1 MKKRIATVF
10 LVLSFC
16 TFSSGFAQND
26 TTFFSYQDFYNLLIE
41 NHPVVKMADLQI
53 DFAAADLLIARGGF
67 DPKVYSDFDRK
78 SIGGEDYYNHWVS
91 QLKVPIWGG
100 IDLKV
105 EREQNTGTRL
115 NPELSSRQTFT
126 GFSVPIGKGLL
137 MEERRSTLMQSK
149 IYQNIS
155 IAEQQKMVNKIV
167 FTGAKDYWEWY
178 LSYQILQL
186 NQEAYQLA
194 ADRFNL
200 VKEQARVG
208 EKAPIDSVEAKITL
222 QTRKVNLANARVD
235 FNNVGLL
242 LSNYLWDQSEQALL
256 IPETFIPP
264 PIPSYLLTQEKLNE
278 LLDLARNGH
287 PEITKLLLKNQQYEV
302 QQRLARESFK
312 PELDVD
318 FGYLDTPKYG
328 FSDYNL
334 FNSNHKLG
342 VNFAIPIFMRKERG
356 KMQQVKIKILENQLD
371 RRQLSRE
378 ILNEVQIAYNEAK
391 NLEAVIGIQEEAG
404 ELQEMLLDA
413 EKLKFSIG
421 ESNLFL
427 INSRENKLL
436 DIKIKIQELKTKYE
450 KAVASLVYA
459 AGLSNLN

>member
-1 MKKRIATVF
+1 MKKRLILFF
-10 LVLSFC
+10 LLIGCGGSYP
-16 TFSSGFAQND
+16 SFAQED
-26 TTFFSYQDFYNLLIE
+26 TTYFSYQDFYNLLIE

-53 DFAAADLLIARGGF
+53 DFAAADLMMARGGF
-67 DPKVYSDFDRK
+67 DPKVLSDFDRK
-78 SIGGEDYYNHWVS
+78 SIGGEDYYNHWIS

-105 EREQNTGTRL
+105 EREQNRGARL
-115 NPELSSRQTFT
+115 NPELSSLQTFT
-126 GFSVPIGKGLL
+126 GVSVPIGKGLL
-137 MEERRSTLMQSK
+137 MEERRSTLMQSQ

-155 IAEQQKMVNKIV
+155 VAEQQKMVNKIV
-167 FTGAKDYWEWY
+167 FSGAKDYWEWY

-186 NQEAYQLA
+186 NQEAFQLA
-194 ADRFNL
+194 SDRFDL

-222 QTRKVNLANARVD
+222 QTRKVNLANAIVD
-235 FNNVGLL
+235 FRNVGLL
-242 LSNYLWDQSEQALL
+242 LSNYLWDRSEQALL
-256 IPETFIPP
+256 IPETFVPP

-287 PEITKLLLKNQQYEV
+287 PEITKLILKNEQYEV
-302 QQRLARESFK
+302 QRRLARESFK

-318 FGYLDTPKYG
+318 FGYLDTPKYSFG
-328 FSDYNL
+328 DNSV

-342 VNFAIPIFMRKERG
+342 VNFSIPLLMRKERG
-356 KMQQVKIKILENQLD
+356 KMQQVKIKILENELD

-404 ELQEMLLDA
+404 ELQDMLLEA

-436 DIKIKIQELKTKYE
+436 DIRIKIQELKTKYE

>member
-1 MKKRIATVF
+1 MGILIGHTS
-10 LVLSFC
+10 L
-16 TFSSGFAQND
+16 AQED
-26 TTFFSYQDFYNLLIE
+26 TTYFSYQDFYNLLIE
-41 NHPVVKMADLQI
+41 NHPVVKMAGLQV
-53 DFAAADLLIARGGF
+53 DYAAADLMMARGGF
-67 DPKVYSDFDRK
+67 DPKVFSDFDRK
-78 SIGGEDYYNHWVS
+78 SIGGEDYYNHWIS

-105 EREQNTGTRL
+105 EREQNAGSRL

-137 MEERRSTLMQSK
+137 MEERRSTLFQSR
-149 IYQNIS
+149 IYQDMS
-155 IAEQQKMVNKIV
+155 VAEQQKMVNKIV
-167 FTGAKDYWEWY
+167 FSGAKDYWEWY

-186 NQEAYQLA
+186 NSEAYQLA
-194 ADRFNL
+194 SDRFNL
-200 VKEQARVG
+200 VVEQARVG

-235 FNNVGLL
+235 FRNSSLL
-242 LSNYLWDQSEQALL
+242 LSNYLWNQEEQPLL

-264 PIPSYLLTQEKLNE
+264 PIPSYLLTEEKLQE

-287 PEITKLLLKNQQYEV
+287 PEITKLILKNEQYEI
-302 QQRLARESFK
+302 QRRLARESFK
-312 PELDVD
+312 PQLDVD

-342 VNFAIPIFMRKERG
+342 VNFSVPLFMRKERG
-356 KMQQVKIKILENQLD
+356 KMQQVKIKILENNLD

-378 ILNEVQIAYNEAK
+378 IINEVQIAFNEAK
-391 NLEAVIGIQEEAG
+391 NLETVISIQEEAG
-404 ELQEMLLDA
+404 QLQERLLEA

-436 DIKIKIQELKTKYE
+436 EIRIKIQELKMKYE

>member
-1 MKKRIATVF
+1 MNRKII
-10 LVLSFC
+10 LVLLILGASVFN
-16 TFSSGFAQND
+16 SSQAQED
-26 TTFFSYQDFYNLLIE
+26 STLFSYQDFYNLVIE
-41 NHPVVKMADLQI
+41 NHPVVKMAGLQI
-53 DFAAADLLIARGGF
+53 DFAAADLMMARGGF
-67 DPKVYSDFDRK
+67 DPKVVSDFDRK
-78 SIGGEDYYNHWVS
+78 SIGGEDYFNHWVS
-91 QLKVPIWGG
+91 QLKVPLWGG

-105 EREQNTGTRL
+105 EREQNTGARL
-115 NPELSSRQTFT
+115 NPELSNRQTFT
-126 GFSVPIGKGLL
+126 GFSVPVGKGLL

-155 IAEQQKMVNKIV
+155 VAEQQKMVNKIV
-167 FTGAKDYWEWY
+167 FSGAKDYWEWY
-178 LSYQILQL
+178 LSYQTLLL
-186 NQEAYQLA
+186 NQEAFQLA

-200 VKEQARVG
+200 IKEQARVG

-235 FNNVGLL
+235 FRNSGLM
-242 LSNYLWDQSEQALL
+242 LSNYMWNKAEQPLL

-264 PIPSYLLTQEKLNE
+264 PIPSYLLTSAKLEE
-278 LLDLARNGH
+278 LIDLARNSH
-287 PEITKLLLKNQQYEV
+287 PEITKLILKNEQYEI
-302 QQRLARESFK
+302 QRRLARESFK
-312 PELDVD
+312 PALDVD
-318 FGYLDTPKYG
+318 FGYLDTPKYN
-328 FSDYNL
+328 FSDYGL

-342 VNFAIPIFMRKERG
+342 VNFSVPLFMRKERG

-378 ILNEVQIAYNEAK
+378 ILNEVQMAYNEAK

-404 ELQEMLLDA
+404 QLQGRLLEA
-413 EKLKFSIG
+413 ERLKFSIG

-436 DIKIKIQELKTKYE
+436 DIRIKIQELKTKYE